1 MLILV
6 CVFQAYGPPAAYGS
20 GTAGPMDGYGN
31 ETPYFPFGHPSRQAP
46 SSGPPKRK
54 KEVPLSGQT
63 FFFESCSNHAFL
75 LSQGGM
81 AEHTTDGMDLV
92 PQPWVSALV

>member
-63 FFFESCSNHAFL
+63 FFSSLALIMLFYCCREVWQS
-75 LSQGGM
+75 
-81 AEHTTDGMDLV
+81 T
-92 PQPWVSALV
+92 PQMEWI